1 MLEDLLLIITINLK
15 PGLIPRSYSDRR
27 IKLGCKTKLGLLV
40 WDDQFFSLWDVPYGL
55 ESTSYC
61 KVLERFEPKDRVT
74 APNDYSFRF

>member
-40 WDDQFFSLWDVPYGL
+40 WSDRFFSLWVEYYGL
-55 ESTSYC
+55 EPISFS
-61 KVLERFEPKDRVT
+61 EI
-74 APNDYSFRF
+74 PNLNVSS